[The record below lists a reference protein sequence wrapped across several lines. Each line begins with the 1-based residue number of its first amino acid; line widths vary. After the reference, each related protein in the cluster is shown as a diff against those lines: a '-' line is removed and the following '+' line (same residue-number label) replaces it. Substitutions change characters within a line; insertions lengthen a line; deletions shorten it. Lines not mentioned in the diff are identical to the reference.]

1 MPSFLPYTDDGLL
14 AWSLNFST
22 RITATPT
29 AFGLTAALATSYAT
43 LHSAYAA
50 ALADCDPNTRSKA
63 LVSTKNQ
70 ARANLKANA
79 RLLAKLVDGTASVTD
94 AQKLELGLNVRKQPT
109 PIPAPTQVP
118 VLTVEKVSGWTVSVR
133 LKTVQGGTRGR
144 LAGTLGAAVFSY
156 VGVNPPTDIS
166 QWTQQG
172 LVGKAMFDVVLSDEL
187 APGTKVWLTAYWFNG
202 RKESGPACPPVA
214 TYIQGGGVGA
224 QAEELKLAA

>member
-1 MPSFLPYTDDGLL
+1 MPSFLPYTDPGLL

-29 AFGLTAALATSYAT
+29 AFGLTAALASSYAG

-63 LVSTKNQ
+63 LVIAKNQ

-79 RLLAKLVDGTASVTD
+79 RLLSNLVQGTASVTD
-94 AQKLELGLNVRKQPT
+94 AQKSELGLNVRKQPT
-109 PIPAPTQVP
+109 PIPPPTQAP
-118 VLTVEKVSGWTVSVR
+118 VLTVEKVSGWTLSIR

-144 LAGTLGAAVFSY
+144 LAQTLGAAVFSY
-156 VGVNPPTDIS
+156 AGENPPTDIS

-172 LVGKAMFDVVLSDEL
+172 LVGKAMFDVVMSNEL
-187 APGTKVWLTAYWFNG
+187 PPGTKVWLTAYWFNG
-202 RKESGPACPPVA
+202 SKESGPACPPVP
-214 TYIQGGGVGA
+214 TYIQYGGVGVA
-224 QAEELKLAA
+224 AEELKLAA